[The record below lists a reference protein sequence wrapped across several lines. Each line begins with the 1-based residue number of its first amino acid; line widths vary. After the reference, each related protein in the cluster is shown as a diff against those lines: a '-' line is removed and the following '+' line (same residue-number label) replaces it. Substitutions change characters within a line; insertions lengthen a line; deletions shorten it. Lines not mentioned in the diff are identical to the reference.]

1 MEMDYLW
8 NVLAAGSVTLE
19 VAVVSLLLAI
29 ALGLLGAWAKLSG
42 GRVLAAVA
50 ETYTTLVR
58 GVPDLVLM
66 LLFFYGGP
74 ALVNLALDRMG
85 VDASVDIDPF
95 FAGTLTLGLIFGA
108 YLTET
113 FRGAILGIPKGQIEA
128 ASAFGLGRLRIGWR
142 IVLPQMARLA
152 LPGFT
157 NTWLVLV
164 KSTALVSVLGLE
176 DIMFR
181 AKNAAQATRQPFTFF
196 LLTAAVYLLITTA
209 SVLALRW
216 FERRGTPSA
225 ARPAPMPAAT
235 LKDAT

>member
-1 MEMDYLW
+1 MEYFW
-8 NVLAAGSVTLE
+8 NVLAAASVTLE
-19 VAVVSLLLAI
+19 MAAGSLLAAI
-29 ALGLLGAWAKLSG
+29 ALGLAGAWAKLCG
-42 GRVLAAVA
+42 GRWLAAVA
-50 ETYTTLVR
+50 GAYTTLVR

-66 LLFFYGGP
+66 LLFFYGVP
-74 ALVNLALDRMG
+74 ALVQLALDTSG
-85 VDASVDIDPF
+85 SDAGFDVSPLG
-95 FAGTLTLGLIFGA
+95 AGLATLGLIFGG

-113 FRGAILGIPKGQIEA
+113 FRGAILAIPKGQIEA
-128 ASAFGLGRLRIGWR
+128 ACAFGLGRLRIAWR

-196 LLTAAVYLLITTA
+196 LLTAAVYLSITTV
-209 SVLALRW
+209 SMLALRW
-216 FERRGTPSA
+216 LERRGAHDTRRAPSDPAGRA
-225 ARPAPMPAAT
+225 A
-235 LKDAT
+235 

>member
-1 MEMDYLW
+1 MDYLW
-8 NVLAAGSVTLE
+8 NVLAAASVTLE
-19 VAVVSLLLAI
+19 VALGSLVLAI
-29 ALGLLGAWAKLSG
+29 ALGLLGAWAKISG
-42 GRVLAAVA
+42 GRWSASAANA
-50 ETYTTLVR
+50 YTTLIR

-74 ALVNLALDRMG
+74 ALINLALAGLGIDTH
-85 VDASVDIDPF
+85 VDIPAF
-95 FAGTLTLGLIFGA
+95 FAALVTLGLIFGG

-128 ASAFGLGRLRIGWR
+128 AKAFGLGRVRMAWR

-209 SVLALRW
+209 SMLLLRW
-216 FERRGTPSA
+216 LEKRG
-225 ARPAPMPAAT
+225 ARSLTRPISQPAAA
-235 LKDAT
+235 LP

>member
-1 MEMDYLW
+1 MDYLW
-8 NVLAAGSVTLE
+8 NVLAAATVTLE
-19 VAVVSLLLAI
+19 VALGSLLLAI
-29 ALGLLGAWAKLSG
+29 TLGLLGAWAKLSG
-42 GRVLAAVA
+42 GRWVAAVA
-50 ETYTTLVR
+50 DAYTTLVR

-74 ALVNLALDRMG
+74 ALVNLALSQLG
-85 VDASVDIDPF
+85 FDATVDIDPF
-95 FAGTLTLGLIFGA
+95 PAGLVTLGLIFGA

-209 SVLALRW
+209 SMLALRW
-216 FERRGTPSA
+216 LGRRGERSLAEGAMT
-225 ARPAPMPAAT
+225 
-235 LKDAT
+235 

>member
-1 MEMDYLW
+1 MDYLW
-8 NVLAAGSVTLE
+8 SVLAAGSVTLE
-19 VAVVSLLLAI
+19 VALGSLLLAI
-29 ALGLLGAWAKLSG
+29 GLGLLGAWAKLSG
-42 GRVLAAVA
+42 VRPLAAAA
-50 ETYTTLVR
+50 EAYTTLVR

-74 ALVNLALDRMG
+74 ALLNVALSRLG
-85 VDASVDIDPF
+85 FDATVDIPPF
-95 FAGTLTLGLIFGA
+95 LAGLVTLGLIFGA

-113 FRGAILGIPKGQIEA
+113 FRGAILAIPKGQIEA
-128 ASAFGLGRLRIGWR
+128 ASAFGLSRLRIGWR

-209 SVLALRW
+209 SVLVLRW
-216 FERRGTPSA
+216 LERRGAIGA
-225 ARPAPMPAAT
+225 AA
-235 LKDAT
+235 